1 MRGRRGFRGSS
12 GLSLFK
18 SLTRVVNINGEIRAN
33 GKKCNS
39 CKICEK
45 TCPTGAIQV
54 DSNNKKW
61 YYFPRKCIKCYLCVD
76 KCPQKAIMVFP

>member
-18 SLTRVVNINGEIRAN
+18 SLTRGVNINREIRAN

-45 TCPTGAIQV
+45 ICPAGAIQV
-54 DSNNKKW
+54 DSNNNKW
-61 YYFPRKCIKCYLCVD
+61 YYFPRKCIKCYRCVD
-76 KCPQKAIMVFP
+76 KCPQRAIMVFP